1 MKNDYEFAIMSF
13 EDLNS
18 IKDILETDFD
28 DFWNYNILKKE
39 LEDQNSIYIVCKNNN
54 EIVALAGITI
64 ILDTAELNYIVV
76 KKSYRG
82 NGISFLIL
90 EKIIDFAKKNN
101 CQHINLEVSS
111 LNTVAINLYKKFN
124 FKQVGLRPNY
134 YTNSDA
140 LLFTLDI

>member
-1 MKNDYEFAIMSF
+1 MENNFKIAIMSF

-82 NGISFLIL
+82 NGISRGISGKQLNEKALNEEFMKVFELINDDFFHVQPKL
-90 EKIIDFAKKNN
+90 IPIIPGDDPSVMNKPTD
-101 CQHINLEVSS
+101 H
-111 LNTVAINLYKKFN
+111 
-124 FKQVGLRPNY
+124 R
-134 YTNSDA
+134 
-140 LLFTLDI
+140 